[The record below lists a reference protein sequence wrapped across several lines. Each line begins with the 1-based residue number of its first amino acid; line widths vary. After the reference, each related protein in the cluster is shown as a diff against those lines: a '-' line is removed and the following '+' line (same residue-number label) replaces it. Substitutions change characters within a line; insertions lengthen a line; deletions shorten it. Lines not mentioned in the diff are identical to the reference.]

1 MSELHVKLR
10 VGGEAYAFPVGS
22 VREIAEL
29 GQVAP
34 VPGTGPS
41 VVGVQNL
48 HGQVLPVFDLGV
60 VLGIRR
66 GDDEPRVVVAEHD
79 GAFAGLAV
87 DEVTDVAPLAGEPE
101 TAELELLSG
110 AVLEDGR
117 LVGLVDVPRLFAALE
132 RAAV

>member
-1 MSELHVKLR
+1 MSEMHVKLR
-10 VGGEAYAFPVGS
+10 VGGEAYALPVEN
-22 VREIAEL
+22 VREVAEL

-34 VPGTGPS
+34 VPGTGAS

-66 GDDEPRVVVAEHD
+66 GEGAPRVVVAEHN
-79 GAFAGLAV
+79 GALAGLAV

-101 TAELELLSG
+101 TAELELLTG
-110 AVLEDGR
+110 AVLEDGG
-117 LVGLVDVPRLFAALE
+117 LVGLVDVARMFEALE